1 MIALAGALLRSFAA
15 DKPGLA
21 LAFVAPIAFFSLFAL
36 FFGHLESRDGVRFPI
51 AIVVESKSDGA
62 ERLAEALLARGAGRV
77 SVERVEPPPSAG
89 AGVPG
94 FVGEIRI
101 PPDFDPGAPSVI
113 IDSRWPLPGVAD
125 ALKQMVAAAGAS
137 AATGREVAPDVR
149 VIDRSSSGTLTR
161 AAVPG
166 IAIMFILFALS
177 AHAGRGVGDDESGL
191 GERLR
196 SLGVSARGRMLARFV
211 TLGVIAFIQ
220 LIAIFVFAA
229 LAFGIVPESPLALVA
244 AALLAALAC
253 AAFTSALCEL
263 CGTRARFASVSPIAT
278 LILAGLGGSMVPV
291 AVLPEFLAAP
301 SRWLFSGWSVEA
313 CLRAIEGTLAATELG
328 LLAAS
333 SLLMLLV
340 AAVFAQR
347 NESR

>member
-15 DKPGLA
+15 DKAGLT

-36 FFGHLESRDGVRFPI
+36 FFGHLERRDGVRFPI
-51 AIVVESKSDGA
+51 AIVVESRSAAA
-62 ERLAEALLARGAGRV
+62 ERLAEALLSRGTGRISVARIDAA
-77 SVERVEPPPSAG
+77 SLEAG
-89 AGVPG
+89 AGN

-101 PPDFDPGAPSVI
+101 PGDFDPDAPTVV

-125 ALKQMVAAAGAS
+125 ALKQMIAAAGAS
-137 AATGREVAPDVR
+137 ARSVGEAPPDVR
-149 VIDRSSSGTLTR
+149 VIDRSSSGALTR
-161 AAVPG
+161 AALPG
-166 IAIMFILFALS
+166 VAVMFILFALS
-177 AHAGRGVGDDESGL
+177 ANAGRGVGDDEAGL

-196 SLGVSARGRMLARFV
+196 SLGVTAKGRMLARFA
-211 TLGVIAFIQ
+211 TLGVIAFLQ
-220 LIAIFVFAA
+220 LVATFAFAA
-229 LAFGIVPESPLALVA
+229 LVFGIIPEGPVALLV

-263 CGTRARFASVSPIAT
+263 CGTRARFASISPIAT
-278 LILAGLGGSMVPV
+278 LVLAGLGGSMVPV
-291 AVLPEFLAAP
+291 AVLPELLAAP

-333 SLLMLLV
+333 SVVMLTV
-340 AAVFAQR
+340 AAAFAQR
-347 NESR
+347 NENR

>member
-15 DKPGLA
+15 DKAGLA

-51 AIVVESKSDGA
+51 AIVVESRSVAA
-62 ERLAEALLARGAGRV
+62 ERLAEALLARGTGRV
-77 SVERVEPPPSAG
+77 SVARIDEPSLKAG
-89 AGVPG
+89 AGD

-101 PPDFDPGAPSVI
+101 PSDFDPDAPAVV

-137 AATGREVAPDVR
+137 AGGAGEVPPNVH
-149 VIDRSSSGTLTR
+149 VIDRSSSGALAR
-161 AAVPG
+161 AALPG

-196 SLGVSARGRMLARFV
+196 SLGVTAKGRVLARFA
-211 TLGVIAFIQ
+211 TLGVIAFVQ
-220 LIAIFVFAA
+220 LVATFAFAA
-229 LAFGIVPESPLALVA
+229 LVFGIIPESPIALLG

-263 CGTRARFASVSPIAT
+263 CGTRARFASISPIAT
-278 LILAGLGGSMVPV
+278 LVLAGLGGSMVPV

-328 LLAAS
+328 LLAATS
-333 SLLMLLV
+333 VVMLLV
-340 AAVFAQR
+340 ATTFAQR
-347 NESR
+347 NEKR